1 MARSHPQLHART
13 RAARRALRSTTR
25 SRTDSSSTRAVPMPI
40 DSGSSRRVHC
50 VRRSLGPSGSA
61 TRAPT
66 RTQHCTFERGR
77 STAPT
82 GLHSSL
88 VPAHSAELDRLGRLL
103 VRSPSEPCPRAVACD
118 ALPPA
123 GCMPVVKHSGTDL
136 LASRTPCQLARSRGA
151 LCLRAQHERGAGRL
165 HSTGS
170 SGRERAYR
178 VAKCGT
184 RASVTAHVRDAA
196 GITDGIATK
205 LGCHARAA
213 RPSAHRC
220 NTGGCSWVKRMRTA
234 GAQRRPRTA
243 VVCSRHEHS

>member
-165 HSTGS
+165 QLH
-170 SGRERAYR
+170 REQWSR
-178 VAKCGT
+178 
-184 RASVTAHVRDAA
+184 A
-196 GITDGIATK
+196 GISCRQMRHPCFCDGARPRRRRHHGRHRDETRMPCSRRATQRPSLQHRGLQLGQTDAHGR
-205 LGCHARAA
+205 RAA
-213 RPSAHRC
+213 APAD
-220 NTGGCSWVKRMRTA
+220 GGGMLA
-234 GAQRRPRTA
+234 A
-243 VVCSRHEHS
+243 